1 MQTPSNETSYAIPI
15 MTPQVSVLVLPDKED
30 PKERKMR
37 DENQLVGATHVTDI
51 AQETG
56 KSWDVPFFGCFSS
69 IMPNCCMSTVCPC
82 VSIAQIQA
90 RLGNSYSNALLSY
103 GSAIFGLVVCTI
115 LFISHSVTTDVVK
128 SPNGSQRGEIR
139 SSSGRQVIFL
149 GGAAFFALFYAFS
162 LCLVRM
168 KVRKQYEIAGNSG
181 QDCLVATCC
190 ASCTV
195 AQMASQT
202 QSYTPGVVNFQN
214 PCVDTLPGYPATPV
228 MPMHFI

>member
-1 MQTPSNETSYAIPI
+1 MQTPSNETSYAIPV
-15 MTPQVSVLVLPDKED
+15 MTPQVSVLVVPDKED

-37 DENQLVGATHVTDI
+37 GENQRTDI

-56 KSWDVPFFGCFSS
+56 KSWDVPFFGCLSN
-69 IMPNCCMSTVCPC
+69 IMPNCCMSTICPC

-103 GSAIFGLVVCTI
+103 SSVIFGLVACTI
-115 LFISHSVTTDVVK
+115 LFISHSVTTDVVR
-128 SPNGSQRGEIR
+128 SPDDSQPGQVR
-139 SSSGRQVIFL
+139 SSTGRQVIFL
-149 GGAAFFALFYAFS
+149 CGALFFALFYAFS
-162 LCLVRM
+162 VGLVRM
-168 KVRKQYEIAGNSG
+168 KVRRQYEIDGNCG
-181 QDCLVATCC
+181 QDFLAAMCC
-190 ASCTV
+190 SPCTV

-214 PCVDTLPGYPATPV
+214 PCADTLPGYPTTPV